1 MNGTVIGLHISKEK
15 GTIKTPVATAE
26 ITPLGIAGDA
36 HAGNW
41 HRQISLLDAAAAK
54 RFTEASNIAV
64 APGEFAENVLLD
76 GIDLLRAAPLD
87 RLVIGPVELEI
98 TQIGKEC
105 HGAGCSVFQRVGECL
120 MPKQGLFARVITPGT
135 VNTGDPAELIERTF
149 AVHIVTLSDRAAAG
163 DYEDRSG
170 PRIAELVAAKF
181 AGTRWHIAI
190 DRTVIPDD
198 PQMLTKILERDRDEA
213 TDVVITT
220 GGTGIGP
227 RDITPEVIFEF
238 ADAEIP
244 GVMEYIRIKY
254 GADKP
259 SALLS
264 RSIAAVMGD
273 TLVFAL
279 PGSVRAAE
287 EYMTEILKV
296 LEHAVLMRH
305 GLGH

>member
-279 PGSVRAAE
+279 PGSVRAVE